1 MIIFFFVT
9 ENFLLNCKIVHNTD
23 SADSIDIIEF
33 LISATYV
40 RLDVNSNN
48 ITDVNILLLTMIITL
63 LIMLITSTTTILMIQ
78 ITLLVIL
85 IIMIIMIITLIIETL
100 DSF

>member
-48 ITDVNILLLTMIITL
+48 IDSDTEGSDDIEITDDIEANDDIYI
-63 LIMLITSTTTILMIQ
+63 
-78 ITLLVIL
+78 IL
-85 IIMIIMIITLIIETL
+85 II
-100 DSF
+100 